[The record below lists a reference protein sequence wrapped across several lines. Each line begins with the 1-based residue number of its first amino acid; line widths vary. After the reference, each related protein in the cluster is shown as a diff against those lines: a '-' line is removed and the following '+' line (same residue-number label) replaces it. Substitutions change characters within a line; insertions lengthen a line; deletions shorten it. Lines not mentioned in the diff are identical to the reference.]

1 MIYSN
6 LEEYR
11 KIINEETSPTV
22 YENAVEFMKEIHHE
36 ITSRISSMT
45 ERRNK
50 MEEDTLVLLEQVFKS
65 LSRGATS

>member
-50 MEEDTLVLLEQVFKS
+50 MEEDTLVFLEQVFKS